1 MSARTSI
8 AVGMELTVLV
18 IPIPVSWMVRVL
30 FALSGMMSIRRSL
43 PESSLLGSLKAS
55 YRILSRASEAFETIS
70 RRKISLFE

>member
-1 MSARTSI
+1 MSARLSI

-30 FALSGMMSIRRSL
+30 FSLSGMMSIRRSL
-43 PESSLLGSLKAS
+43 PESSLLESLKAS